1 MEGTEE
7 KRQKLTEMMDRLAGQ
22 DIMVAF
28 SGGVDSSLLL
38 KAACDSAGRT
48 GKKVYAVTI
57 QTALHPMEDME
68 VAGRVAKEMGAVH
81 VILSV
86 DELADAGIEDNPVDR
101 CYRCKKLLFQ
111 KMKQKAQELGI
122 PVILEG
128 TNADDLTVYRPGIR
142 AIRELDIT
150 SPLALLGITKEEV
163 RKLAGEYGISVSNR
177 PSAPC
182 LATRFP
188 YGTRL
193 CMDNMKQ
200 VDQGETYLRSLGLYN
215 VRIRVHGEV
224 ARIEVDDKD
233 MPVVLSHR
241 KALVS
246 RLEAL
251 GFPYVTLDLKGFR
264 SGSMDTGLNMETAGA
279 DNGSPAPS
287 LGG

>member
-81 VILSV
+81 VILSI

-111 KMKQKAQELGI
+111 QMKQKAQELGV

-142 AIRELDIT
+142 AIRELGIT
-150 SPLALLGITKEEV
+150 SPLALLGITKAEV
-163 RKLAGEYGISVSNR
+163 RQLAGEYGISVSNR

-193 CMDNMKQ
+193 CMDKMKQ

-241 KALVS
+241 KELVS

-251 GFPYVTLDLKGFR
+251 GFLYVTLDLKGFR
-264 SGSMDTGLNMETAGA
+264 SGSMDTGLNMDTAGA
-279 DNGSPAPS
+279 
-287 LGG
+287 

>member
-7 KRQKLTEMMDRLAGQ
+7 KRQKLAEMMDKLAGE

-57 QTALHPMEDME
+57 QTALHPTEDIV

-86 DELADAGIEDNPVDR
+86 DELAEAGIEDNPVDR

-111 KMKQKAQELGI
+111 KMKKKAQELGA
-122 PVILEG
+122 PVIVEG

-142 AIRELDIT
+142 AIRELGIT

-163 RKLAGEYGISVSNR
+163 RKFAGEYGISVSNR

-193 CMDNMKQ
+193 NMDKMKQ
-200 VDQGETYLRSLGLYN
+200 VDQGEAYLRSLGLYN

-224 ARIEVDDKD
+224 ARIEVDEKD
-233 MPVVLSHR
+233 MPAVLAHR
-241 KALVS
+241 KDLVS

-251 GFPYVTLDLKGFR
+251 GFLYVTLDLKGFR
-264 SGSMDTGLNMETAGA
+264 SGSMDTGLNAETAEY
-279 DNGSPAPS
+279 
-287 LGG
+287 

>member
-1 MEGTEE
+1 MERTEE
-7 KRQKLTEMMDRLAGQ
+7 KRQKLTEMMDRLAGE

-57 QTALHPMEDME
+57 QTSLHPAEDLG
-68 VAGRVAKEMGAVH
+68 VAERVAKEMGAVH
-81 VILSV
+81 VILSA

-111 KMKQKAQELGI
+111 KMKQKAEELGV
-122 PVILEG
+122 PVVLEG

-142 AIRELDIT
+142 AIRDLGIT

-163 RKLAGEYGISVSNR
+163 RRFAEDSGISVSNR

-193 CMDNMKQ
+193 SMDKMKQ
-200 VDQGETYLRSLGLYN
+200 VDQGEACLRSLGLYN
-215 VRIRVHGEV
+215 VRIRVHGDV
-224 ARIEVDDKD
+224 ARIEVDDGD
-233 MPVVLSHR
+233 MPVILSHR
-241 KALVS
+241 KELVS

-251 GFPYVTLDLKGFR
+251 GFLYVTLDLKGFR
-264 SGSMDTGLNMETAGA
+264 SGSMDTGLHTDTVG
-279 DNGSPAPS
+279 D
-287 LGG
+287 

>member
-7 KRQKLTEMMDRLAGQ
+7 KRQKLAEMMDKLAGE

-57 QTALHPMEDME
+57 QTALHPTEDIE
-68 VAGRVAKEMGAVH
+68 VAGRVAKEMG
-81 VILSV
+81 
-86 DELADAGIEDNPVDR
+86 AGIEDNPVDR

-111 KMKQKAQELGI
+111 KMKKKAQELGV
-122 PVILEG
+122 PVIVEG

-142 AIRELDIT
+142 AIRELGIT

-163 RKLAGEYGISVSNR
+163 RKFAGEYGISVSNR

-193 CMDNMKQ
+193 NMDKMKQ
-200 VDQGETYLRSLGLYN
+200 VDQGEAYLRSLGLYN

-224 ARIEVDDKD
+224 ARIEVDEKD
-233 MPVVLSHR
+233 MPAVLAHR
-241 KALVS
+241 KDLVS

-251 GFPYVTLDLKGFR
+251 GFLYVTLDLKGFR
-264 SGSMDTGLNMETAGA
+264 SGSMDTGLNAETAEY
-279 DNGSPAPS
+279 
-287 LGG
+287 

>member
-111 KMKQKAQELGI
+111 KMKQKAQELCV

-142 AIRELDIT
+142 AIRELGIT
-150 SPLALLGITKEEV
+150 SPLALLGITKAEV
-163 RKLAGEYGISVSNR
+163 RQLAGEYGISVSNR

-193 CMDNMKQ
+193 CMDKMKQ
-200 VDQGETYLRSLGLYN
+200 VDQGEAYLRSLGLYN

-233 MPVVLSHR
+233 MPVVLPHR
-241 KALVS
+241 KELVS

-251 GFPYVTLDLKGFR
+251 GFLYVTLDLKGFR
-264 SGSMDTGLNMETAGA
+264 SGSMDTGLSMDTAGA
-279 DNGSPAPS
+279 
-287 LGG
+287 

>member
-1 MEGTEE
+1 MERTEE
-7 KRQKLTEMMDRLAGQ
+7 KKQKLAEMMEKLAGE

-38 KAACDSAGRT
+38 KAACESAGRT

-57 QTALHPMEDME
+57 QTALHPMEDVG
-68 VAGRVAKEMGAVH
+68 VAERVAEEMGAVH
-81 VILSV
+81 LVLFA
-86 DELADAGIEDNPVDR
+86 DELADAGIENNPTDR

-111 KMKQKAQELGI
+111 KMKQKAEELGVS
-122 PVILEG
+122 VILEG

-142 AIRELDIT
+142 AVRELGIT
-150 SPLALLGITKEEV
+150 SPLALLDITKEEV
-163 RKLAGEYGISVSNR
+163 RRLAKEAGISVSDR

-193 CMDNMKQ
+193 SPDKMKQ

-224 ARIEVDDKD
+224 ARIEVDDGD
-233 MPVVLSHR
+233 MTAVLRHR
-241 KALVS
+241 KELVS
-246 RLEAL
+246 RLEEL

-264 SGSMDTGLNMETAGA
+264 SGSMDIGIRKDTAEA
-279 DNGSPAPS
+279 D
-287 LGG
+287 